1 MSLNSLCGAKAL
13 TSSANLE
20 NLTAGVGLVW
30 SMAFECTSC
39 TDGLV
44 FPRSKVENALI
55 FGIGGALGITL
66 STDAVACELKASSAK
81 FGNLCMEA
89 MFLESPPL
97 GLKIP
102 VPIEEVGF
110 GASSKIGK
118 PCQDNER
125 TTLCSIGS

>member
-1 MSLNSLCGAKAL
+1 MSLNSLRGAKAL
-13 TSSANLE
+13 TLSPNPE

-30 SMAFECTSC
+30 LVTFECTSC
-39 TDGLV
+39 VDGLV
-44 FPRSKVENALI
+44 FPYSKVENTLI

-81 FGNLCMEA
+81 FDNLCMEA
-89 MFLESPPL
+89 TFLESPPL

-102 VPIEEVGF
+102 VPMEEVGF

-125 TTLCSIGS
+125 TTLYSISS